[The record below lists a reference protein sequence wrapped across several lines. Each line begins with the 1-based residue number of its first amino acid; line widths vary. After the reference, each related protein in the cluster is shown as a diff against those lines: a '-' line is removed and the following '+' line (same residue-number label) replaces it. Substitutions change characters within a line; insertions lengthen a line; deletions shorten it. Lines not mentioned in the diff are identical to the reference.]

1 MAMIRR
7 YACIGEAAEPSEA
20 DRRFSVA
27 DYPVETEPS
36 VFEKRRIVGDTVRE
50 SLRVTVYGTAEEI
63 KETFANG
70 VHWYIRNELLSS
82 PDPETEADEEREQ
95 EQEPEEIRCYD
106 QTAFCLA
113 GDVVDHRNGR
123 VTFYMAKKTAA
134 EVAIEALEAENARL
148 LSGQSANA

>member
-1 MAMIRR
+1 MAVIRR
-7 YACIGEAAEPSEA
+7 FACIGEAAEPSEE
-20 DRRFSVA
+20 DRCFSVA

-50 SLRVTVYGTAEEI
+50 SLRVTLYGTAAEI
-63 KETFANG
+63 KAAFADG
-70 VHWYIRNELLSS
+70 VHWYIRNELVSGS
-82 PDPETEADEEREQ
+82 DPDADAEEQ
-95 EQEPEEIRCYD
+95 EQEAEEVRCYD

-113 GDVVDHRNGR
+113 GDVVDHRNGK